1 MTAITETVPKTQNS
15 FWIGSFLISGTCI
28 GGGMLAMPTQMAESG
43 FPLTFFNLFISW
55 AFMTFTGL
63 LLAEATLWLKNDA
76 HFTSLSR
83 FLVGDWLKYIALV
96 VYLFMNYASLVAYTA
111 AGASLI
117 QFWLLSFAEI
127 AVSYELSCIFFT
139 LFFGFIVFLG
149 SQFVGKLNFFCM
161 IGLSIAYFVLIGF
174 GLKNVQ
180 GANLTY
186 RSNFIESFGSLSI
199 ILATFS
205 YQMVIPSVCAY
216 MQYDKEQLRKTII
229 FGTTLPFIIYALW
242 VFVIHGAV
250 PLEGANGL
258 REALES
264 GASATVTLRG
274 RFNHWSLDVL
284 ADSFAFLAVVTSYL
298 GLSFALFYFLKDSL
312 QEIKIKL
319 SRSSIILLTAVPTLF
334 LAILY
339 PKALLQCLDMSGGFG
354 DTILSGLIP
363 IGMVWV
369 GRYKKKLDASYETP
383 GGKLALII
391 ATLFFLVILLQ
402 NCYQLGN
409 YL

>member
-1 MTAITETVPKTQNS
+1 MTAATIDIGKTKESS

-55 AFMTFTGL
+55 VFMTFTGL
-63 LLAEATLWLKNDA
+63 LLAEATLWLKNET
-76 HFTSLSR
+76 HFTSLSK
-83 FLVGDWLKYIALV
+83 FLVGDWLKFLALA

-117 QFWLLSFAEI
+117 QFWLHSFSGI
-127 AVSYELSCIFFT
+127 SISYEMACIFFT
-139 LFFGFIVFLG
+139 AAFGFFIFLG
-149 SQFVGKLNFFCM
+149 AQFVGKINFLCM
-161 IGLSIAYFVLIGF
+161 IALTAAYCILIGF
-174 GLKNVQ
+174 GLKSIQMN
-180 GANLTY
+180 NLTY

-216 MQYDKEQLRKTII
+216 MQYDTTKLRKTII
-229 FGTTLPFIIYALW
+229 FGTTLPFIVYALW

-258 REALES
+258 REAFEN
-264 GASATVTLRG
+264 GASVTVTLRG
-274 RFNHWSLDVL
+274 RFNHWSLDIL
-284 ADSFAFLAVVTSYL
+284 ADSFAFLAVLTSYL
-298 GLSFALFYFLKDSL
+298 GLSLALFYFLKDTFR
-312 QEIKIKL
+312 EIKIEL
-319 SRSSIILLTAVPTLF
+319 SRNAIILMTIIPTLF
-334 LAILY
+334 LATLY
-339 PKALLQCLDMSGGFG
+339 PKALLQCLDISGGFG

-363 IGMVWV
+363 IGMVFI

-383 GGKLALII
+383 GGKPALLLA
-391 ATLFFLVILLQ
+391 TCFFLVILLQ
-402 NCYQLGN
+402 NCYQLIGF
-409 YL
+409 